1 MFRSHLKRFF
11 YILSFLTI
19 YNSLF
24 AGENNIRLHVDS
36 LRNEEGFIQVSGECR
51 YHVGD
56 NPNWANPG
64 YDDSNWKI
72 GDTRFVADDWLSGE
86 WEGIGWFRF
95 RFDIDESLRNKTI
108 LLHYVQA
115 GASELYL
122 NGRLIKKF
130 GKVGKYIELE
140 EALWDQE
147 YPTEFK
153 FDDSRYQVLSIRYSN
168 YSARKIKDYGY
179 GTGFIMR
186 FFEIDKG
193 IENRASR
200 EKIIH
205 FMTALFTAVP
215 LIFAL
220 LHLSMFFFYR
230 KDIAN
235 LYFGIFTLCLSVI
248 NYLDFSIQLAGS
260 PEEYLIFNLL
270 HVFPVVISSIFLLL
284 FSYDSFSTV
293 IPKHF
298 IMFLLLGIALQFW
311 AIFGTGGKVA
321 QLVNIYGGIV
331 ILEITRVIVSAF
343 IYKRVKMN
351 FLIFGFSFF
360 MITLA
365 AQTWSR
371 FGLELPF
378 AFDPLYYLGVIVLLI
393 TMSIHLSKNFAKVN
407 RELEKEVER
416 VKELSDQK
424 LQKEREEREREI
436 TRKLLEADNR
446 RKTEELNEA
455 RLLQMSMIPKDIPDF
470 DKYSVST
477 YIKTAT
483 EVGGDYYDFYKNG
496 AGNFKL
502 AVGDATGHGMK
513 AGTLVSSTKSLFN
526 ALVADNTPL
535 EMIQRCNAAIK
546 YMNLPNLYMSLAIA
560 EFRDSKI
567 NYCSA
572 GMPPVLVYR
581 NASGEIDTYL
591 QKTMPLG
598 GFIDFNYTEEEI
610 IMNSGDMVLFSSD
623 GFMELFDRV
632 KNMLGLDGMR
642 EIFRDSVS
650 GTTDETLHKLLLK
663 IEDYSDGA
671 PLHDDLTMILV
682 KQKSE

>member
-1 MFRSHLKRFF
+1 MTRFL
-11 YILSFLTI
+11 YIISLFVLYS
-19 YNSLF
+19 SLF
-24 AGENNIRLHVDS
+24 AGENNIKLHIDS
-36 LRNEEGFIQVSGECR
+36 LGNPAGFVQISGECR

-56 NPNWANPG
+56 NPNWAHPD

-72 GDTRFVADDWLSGE
+72 GDTRFVADDWISGE

-95 RFDIDESLRNKTI
+95 RFDVDESLRDKTI

-130 GKVGKYIELE
+130 GTVGKYIELE
-140 EALWDQE
+140 DALWDQE
-147 YPTEFK
+147 YPAEFK
-153 FDDSRYQVLSIRYSN
+153 FDDMRYQVLSIRYSN
-168 YSARKIKDYGY
+168 YSAQKIKDYGY
-179 GTGFIMR
+179 GTGFILR
-186 FFEIDKG
+186 FFEIEKG
-193 IENRASR
+193 IENRAQR
-200 EKIIH
+200 EKMVYL
-205 FMTALFTAVP
+205 MTALFTAVP

-248 NYLDFSIQLAGS
+248 NFLDFSIQLAGN
-260 PEEYLIFNLL
+260 PEEYLIYNLL
-270 HVFPVVISSIFLLL
+270 HVFPVVLSSIFLLL
-284 FSYDSFSTV
+284 FSYDSFSSL

-298 IMFLLLGIALQFW
+298 IMFLILGIGLQFW
-311 AIFGTGGKVA
+311 AIFGTGGNIA

-331 ILEITRVIVSAF
+331 ILEITRVIITAF
-343 IYKRVKMN
+343 VYKKVKMN

-360 MITLA
+360 VITLA

-371 FGLELPF
+371 VGLELPF
-378 AFDPLYYLGVIVLLI
+378 AFDPFYYLGVIVLLI

-407 RELEKEVER
+407 NELEKEVER
-416 VKELSDQK
+416 VKELSEQK

-455 RLLQMSMIPKDIPDF
+455 RLLQMSMIPTDIPDF
-470 DKYSVST
+470 DQYSVAT

-496 AGNFKL
+496 DGSFKL

-526 ALVADNTPL
+526 ALVADNTPV
-535 EMIQRCNAAIK
+535 EMIRRCNVAIK

-560 EFRDSKI
+560 EFNSEKI

-581 NASGEIDTYL
+581 SKTGEIETFL

-598 GFIDFNYTEEEI
+598 GFIDFNYNEDDI
-610 IMNSGDMVLFSSD
+610 NINSGDIILFSSD
-623 GFMELFDRV
+623 GFMELFDRT
-632 KNMLGLDGMR
+632 KTMLGLDGMR
-642 EIFRDSVS
+642 EYFRNSITD
-650 GTTDETLHKLLLK
+650 TTEKTLQNLLDK
-663 IEDYSDGA
+663 IHDYSEGV
-671 PLHDDLTMILV
+671 PLHDDLTLILIR
-682 KQKSE
+682 KKSD